1 LIWKTRQPLKKGES
15 GCTREVRIALVT
27 MARTSLERF
36 DFSQSV
42 SPRSANIPTF
52 GPKGLAA
59 GDNFLSWIAVEKR

>member
-1 LIWKTRQPLKKGES
+1 
-15 GCTREVRIALVT
+15 